1 MQTIDPRKQ
10 REIMD
15 FVGKIF
21 ARKFDVVVEEWIK
34 TFTNEEDALKPK
46 KVKMHRF
53 FQQLTPE
60 NQSLVMS
67 MIRATAFTAYTFF
80 LLEAQQ
86 FDAAGQDGIGLTARY
101 EAEVY
106 PDLAEISDGLGGE
119 IMQEYG
125 WLGRFSKYYHPE
137 DEEW

>member
-1 MQTIDPRKQ
+1 MQTIDPKKQ

-21 ARKFDVVVEEWIK
+21 ARNFDVVVEEWSE
-34 TFTNEEDALKPK
+34 TFTKEDSLKPK
-46 KVKMHRF
+46 KAKMHRF

-67 MIRATAFTAYTFF
+67 MIRATAITAYTYF

-86 FDAAGQDGIGLTARY
+86 FDAGQDGIGLTARY

-119 IMQEYG
+119 IMQEDG